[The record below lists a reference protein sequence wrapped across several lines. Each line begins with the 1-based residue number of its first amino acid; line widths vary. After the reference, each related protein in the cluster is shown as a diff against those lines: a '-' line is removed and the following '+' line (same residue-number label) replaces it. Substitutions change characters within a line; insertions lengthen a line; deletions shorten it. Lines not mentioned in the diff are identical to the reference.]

1 VSSDSEEGDEDYD
14 VEEEEDSDLE
24 EIKVQ
29 IIVKSK
35 NIKDPMAK
43 TLSIEPVNY
52 NKFIEKINS
61 VVQKTLRNKVMPKDY
76 MISYKAANA
85 RGPSNELEDESDF
98 QE

>member
-1 VSSDSEEGDEDYD
+1 MSSDSEEGNEDYD
-14 VEEEEDSDLE
+14 IEKEEDSNLE

-43 TLSIEPVNY
+43 TLSIEPINY

-61 VVQKTLRNKVMPKDY
+61 VVQKTLRNK
-76 MISYKAANA
+76 
-85 RGPSNELEDESDF
+85 ELYNLI
-98 QE
+98 